1 MALKIRAMCKGA
13 LTKGEGA
20 RPSPLFFRKSLA
32 EFAACGRQINGFP
45 RRFAPR
51 NDKPVCPA
59 PMNLCCKTY
68 SLQGAQGTPLQTQ
81 SVHTVL
87 STPCTNCKCS
97 AGSGMPF
104 PATRHEG
111 LASNE
116 NIRLTAGPRMLYTDT
131 GGPQPVRLQENPPSQ
146 KFRREEKCERKPSGC
161 PFAFDPPPQRQN
173 CKIMLQ
179 KLILQF

>member
-1 MALKIRAMCKGA
+1 MIVFLPTIQSFRPITKAKGRGLPYEA
-13 LTKGEGA
+13 
-20 RPSPLFFRKSLA
+20 SPLRGCFAPVAISGRHFQVVQGNDKTYRPIASVA
-32 EFAACGRQINGFP
+32 AACANRQ
-45 RRFAPR
+45 
-51 NDKPVCPA
+51 
-59 PMNLCCKTY
+59 LT
-68 SLQGAQGTPLQTQ
+68 
-81 SVHTVL
+81 
-87 STPCTNCKCS
+87 

-116 NIRLTAGPRMLYTDT
+116 NIRLTAAHLMLYTDT

-161 PFAFDPPPQRQN
+161 PFAFNNPPQRQN

>member
-1 MALKIRAMCKGA
+1 MAI
-13 LTKGEGA
+13 
-20 RPSPLFFRKSLA
+20 S
-32 EFAACGRQINGFP
+32 GRQLRFRRGYHVIQPGSARFP

-68 SLQGAQGTPLQTQ
+68 RLHGAQGTPQQTQ
-81 SVHTVL
+81 SVLTVL
-87 STPCTNCKCS
+87 STHCTNCKCV

-161 PFAFDPPPQRQN
+161 PFAFNNPPQRQN
-173 CKIMLQ
+173 CKIMIQ
-179 KLILQF
+179 KLILQFGKPLGEKGPKGLF